1 MTEGSPGAGDIES
14 RIRELQALADEG
26 LITLDEY
33 EQHRRRIRGETGDG
47 ETGDGEPIDAET
59 AEAAPTE
66 AMHGRA
72 LELLDELINN
82 VWSPATWDDNESYYL
97 EEHAPR
103 IVRSDDPHFQWI
115 DQANE
120 RLVVVRLRALM
131 SPDEWQMLPE
141 LVRARRG
148 LALHELESDRGRPGR
163 LAAQERAQRATER
176 ERRETEEWG
185 EVLERARREGQER
198 IRREEEEVER
208 ARLARETEE
217 ESRNERDGQP
227 APERRRS
234 PRRRRR
240 RPAVAPGTTPAGPGD
255 APEPRQEESSETGAD
270 DAPPAIVASPSGQSD
285 HPMES
290 EASEVSLPRETPIA
304 PGSGGDGPVEPAAT
318 PSPAATADQGTEREV
333 SEESPPQSVEEPRV
347 VAEEEAAALPGPQAP
362 EGDQG
367 PAGPVDDRRAEILDR
382 VRKAGKPEM
391 DGAAAAIEDYE
402 LRLDAAGEHSLADV
416 VSVYAERV
424 EAVERGD
431 LPPAMSMAPAA
442 LTPDM
447 VGTALSHNRVEGW
460 IEIIRNALIFM
471 PVLLTWLKLQSAVAA
486 YRPTP
491 GETFFDFWVSEG
503 GSGLAGGTLADA
515 AIQVAVVLVLLI
527 GVNVLLGVMRRRTAL
542 RGARIGREFAAALFR
557 AEGAGTARRI
567 ADPQDALEGFVH
579 ASTELTTNLRS
590 VGELLQASVIP
601 FADSVGVAQQA
612 LREMSD
618 AVKRQERQLGE
629 VVERLGRVAE
639 IGDQLGALQRDFAGA
654 QDAASRSAQA
664 LAGIRDSLNPSAR
677 DFAGAAV
684 TLDRLAE
691 QLARMTEAMAGAIA
705 DLESGLDSSSGHL
718 REAASSMNA
727 VATRV
732 LDDLDGRGGQGDG
745 R

>member
-1 MTEGSPGAGDIES
+1 MAEDSPDAGDVES
-14 RIRELQALADEG
+14 SRLRELQQLADEG
-26 LITLDEY
+26 LITPDEH

-47 ETGDGEPIDAET
+47 ERVDAET
-59 AEAAPTE
+59 AEAAPPE

-72 LELLDELINN
+72 LDLLDELIRT
-82 VWSPATWDDNESYYL
+82 WSRWDDNESYYL

-103 IVRSDDPHFQWI
+103 IVRSDDPDFHWI
-115 DQANE
+115 DQENE
-120 RLVVVRLRALM
+120 RVVVTRLRALM
-131 SPDEWQMLPE
+131 SPDEWRILPE

-148 LALHELESDRGRPGR
+148 LALHELESDRRRPGR
-163 LAAQERAQRATER
+163 LAAQERARRATER

-185 EVLERARREGQER
+185 EALEQARREGQER
-198 IRREEEEVER
+198 IRREEEEAER
-208 ARLARETEE
+208 ARLAREAEE

-227 APERRRS
+227 APGRRRS
-234 PRRRRR
+234 ARRRRR
-240 RPAVAPGTTPAGPGD
+240 RPAAPIEPTSGD
-255 APEPRQEESSETGAD
+255 DS
-270 DAPPAIVASPSGQSD
+270 
-285 HPMES
+285 
-290 EASEVSLPRETPIA
+290 
-304 PGSGGDGPVEPAAT
+304 PVEPAAT
-318 PSPAATADQGTEREV
+318 PSPAAAADQGTEREV
-333 SEESPPQSVEEPRV
+333 SDEPPPQRVDEPRA

-362 EGDQG
+362 GGDQG

-382 VRKAGKPEM
+382 VRKAGRPEM

-447 VGTALSHNRVEGW
+447 VGTALSHKRVEGW

-542 RGARIGREFAAALFR
+542 RGARIGREFAAALFH

-579 ASTELTTNLRS
+579 ASTELTANLRS
-590 VGELLQASVIP
+590 VGELLQASVTP

-618 AVKRQERQLGE
+618 AVTRQERQLGE

-654 QDAASRSAQA
+654 QDAASRSAEA
-664 LAGIRDSLNPSAR
+664 LAGIRDSLDPSAR

-684 TLDRLAE
+684 TLERLAE
-691 QLARMTEAMAGAIA
+691 LLARMTEAMAGAIG

-718 REAASSMNA
+718 REAATSMNA

-732 LDDLDGRGGQGDG
+732 LDDLDGRGGQGD
-745 R
+745 RR

>member
-1 MTEGSPGAGDIES
+1 MAEDSPDAGDVES
-14 RIRELQALADEG
+14 SRLRELQQLADEG
-26 LITLDEY
+26 LITLDEH

-47 ETGDGEPIDAET
+47 ESGDAKT
-59 AEAAPTE
+59 AEAAPPET
-66 AMHGRA
+66 MHGRA
-72 LELLDELINN
+72 LDLLDELIRT
-82 VWSPATWDDNESYYL
+82 WSRWDDNESYYL

-103 IVRSDDPHFQWI
+103 IVRSDDPDFHWI
-115 DQANE
+115 DQENE
-120 RLVVVRLRALM
+120 RVVVTRLCALM
-131 SPDEWQMLPE
+131 SPDEWRILPE

-148 LALHELESDRGRPGR
+148 LALHELESDRRRPGR
-163 LAAQERAQRATER
+163 LAAQERARRATER

-185 EVLERARREGQER
+185 EALERARREGQER
-198 IRREEEEVER
+198 IRREEEEMER
-208 ARLARETEE
+208 ARLAREAED

-227 APERRRS
+227 APGRRRS
-234 PRRRRR
+234 ARRRRR
-240 RPAVAPGTTPAGPGD
+240 RPAAPIEPTSGD
-255 APEPRQEESSETGAD
+255 DS
-270 DAPPAIVASPSGQSD
+270 
-285 HPMES
+285 
-290 EASEVSLPRETPIA
+290 
-304 PGSGGDGPVEPAAT
+304 PVEPAAT

-333 SEESPPQSVEEPRV
+333 SDEPPPQRVDEPRV
-347 VAEEEAAALPGPQAP
+347 VAEEEAAALPVPPAP
-362 EGDQG
+362 GADQD
-367 PAGPVDDRRAEILDR
+367 PAGPVDDRRAELLDHLR
-382 VRKAGKPEM
+382 RAGSPTR
-391 DGAAAAIEDYE
+391 DGAAASIEGYAQ
-402 LRLDAAGEHSLADV
+402 RLARVGDQPLAEA
-416 VSVYAERV
+416 VSAYADRV
-424 EAVERGD
+424 GAVERGD

-442 LTPDM
+442 LIPDM
-447 VGTALSHNRVEGW
+447 VGTALSHNRVESW

-527 GVNVLLGVMRRRTAL
+527 GVNVLLGVMRRGTAL
-542 RGARIGREFAAALFR
+542 RGARIGREFAAALFH
-557 AEGAGTARRI
+557 AEGAGTARRL

-590 VGELLQASVIP
+590 VGELLQASVTP

-618 AVKRQERQLGE
+618 AVTRQERQLGE

-654 QDAASRSAQA
+654 QDAASRSAEA
-664 LAGIRDSLNPSAR
+664 LAGIRDSLDPSAR

-684 TLDRLAE
+684 TLERLAE

-705 DLESGLDSSSGHL
+705 DLDSGLDSSSGHL
-718 REAASSMNA
+718 REAATSMNA

-732 LDDLDGRGGQGDG
+732 LDDLDGRGSQGD
-745 R
+745 RH